1 MNMQNL
7 MAQAQKMQREITT
20 AKNEIDSK
28 IFNSENEFVSVQFSG
43 DKKLKTIKI
52 KKKDLDESDI
62 EVLEDM
68 IGIAIEDCYRQI
80 DKETEQK
87 LGKYGNSLNGL
98 L

>member
-7 MAQAQKMQREITT
+7 MAQAQKMQREITA